1 MNILILGGTR
11 LFGKVL
17 VRNLIERGHNV
28 TIATRGLTQ
37 DSYGDLV
44 TRIIIDRENKKS
56 IEKALEGKYFDII
69 YDNL

>member
-44 TRIIIDRENKKS
+44 TRIIIDRENKK
-56 IEKALEGKYFDII
+56 KYWKSFRRKVFWYYIW
-69 YDNL
+69 